1 MVFSA
6 EAMSL
11 VWRILSYLLGNT
23 ISFWYDTVMR
33 NNNVVHKTAVILLFI
48 GVLFGFRWTWISLF
62 SVEVTVPAVNGVT
75 DLRGRDLG
83 DSGLY
88 RLEGEWSFYPD
99 QLVSD
104 KNLSSL
110 TGAPLPLKVPGDW
123 KRAMGND
130 SATSYGYGTY
140 RLRILVDPL
149 RQPVSLWI
157 KQIHS
162 ASSVEIN
169 GVPLTGKGRVAQ
181 DSMMYQPNS
190 TSYLSPYYSE
200 GATVID
206 VLIQASNFD
215 HPYKGGIG
223 GSIYFASQEEV
234 NRIYFYTVGFQ
245 MLTVVILLLHVL
257 YACILYVFN
266 SKEHALFLIALMT
279 LSVSIILMA
288 RSDNIL
294 LDLLGVNYT
303 WSLKIRL
310 IAFLWQNLLILL
322 VFRRFTSGTGI
333 NKGLRAYI
341 LSLCLYSVFI
351 TIVPAAL
358 VSTSIHWGIVQV
370 FQYIPFLWLIY
381 CLGRLLFRQQSDK
394 DVVYLLLSGAAIISN
409 LLWSLWDY
417 SGQFSVVYYP
427 LDIIAAIVGFSA
439 YWFKQY
445 FHNAKENMKLNEQLK
460 KADKLKDQF
469 LANTSHELRTPL
481 HGIMNIAENIV
492 AKEKGRLY
500 ESSRKDME
508 LLITISRRM
517 SHMLGDL
524 LDVVR
529 LQEHRI
535 ILKQEPVLIQAVVPG
550 VISMLQHM
558 IEGKPVTLSMDIP
571 EWVPLVLADEKRL
584 VQVVFNLVHNALKY
598 TEKGQVC
605 ISAGELHGQV
615 VIYVTDTGA
624 GMTQETIDRVFLPY
638 EQGPHGIRD
647 GRGIGLGLS
656 ICRQLVEL
664 HGGQLSIQSEP
675 GTGSVFSLNLPLA
688 GASGGEMV
696 LSHNSAT
703 EELADTIH
711 QQLAEWHLSGDQPSR
726 HPVTEPVPPLF
737 ADTKLN
743 ILAVDDDPVNLSVLK
758 GILASEPYTVTGV
771 NSAREALEVL
781 DTKKWDLLI
790 GDVMMPHMSGY
801 ELTQKIRMRYSLYEL
816 PVLLLT
822 ARSQPADI
830 YTGFL
835 AGANDYVTK
844 PVDAMELKYR
854 IRALTA
860 MQRAFNERMRLE
872 AAYLQAQ
879 IQPHFL
885 FNTLNSISSLGE
897 VDTRKMQELI
907 DAFTSYLRISF
918 DFLNTG
924 ELVSLSHELELVE
937 SYLYIEQTRFAERI
951 SVIWEVEPDI
961 DILLPPLSIQ
971 PLVENAVKHGLLTRR
986 QGGTVQIQIIR
997 QHKSVKIEVEDNGQ
1011 GMDHETLELLLKPT
1025 MEGKKGIGLA
1035 NTHRRL
1041 SQLYGRGLS
1050 IHSEQAVG
1058 TSVSFMIPEEDS
1070 L

>member
-1 MVFSA
+1 M
-6 EAMSL
+6 
-11 VWRILSYLLGNT
+11 LSYLLGNA

-48 GVLFGFRWTWISLF
+48 GVLFGFRLTWISLF
-62 SVEVTVPAVNGVT
+62 SVEEPIPAVNGVT

-99 QLVSD
+99 QLVSE

-110 TGAPLPLKVPGDW
+110 TGVPLPLKVPGDW
-123 KRAMGND
+123 KHAIGND

-157 KQIHS
+157 KQIHA

-181 DSMMYQPNS
+181 NSKMYQPNT
-190 TSYLSPYYSE
+190 TSYLSPYYLE

-206 VLIQASNFD
+206 VLIQAANFD

-223 GSIYFASQEEV
+223 GSIYFASQDEV

-257 YACILYVFN
+257 YAFILYIFN

-279 LSVSIILMA
+279 LSVAIILMA
-288 RSDNIL
+288 RSDNIV

-322 VFRRFTSGTGI
+322 VFRRFTPGAGM
-333 NKGLRAYI
+333 NKGLRMYI
-341 LSLCLYSVFI
+341 LSLGLYSVFV

-358 VSTSIHWGIVQV
+358 VSTSVHWGVVQV

-381 CLGRLLFRQQSDK
+381 SLGRLLFRQQQGK

-409 LLWSLWDY
+409 LLWNLWDY
-417 SGQFSVVYYP
+417 NGQFAVVYYP

-558 IEGKPVTLSMDIP
+558 IEGKPVTLVMDIQ
-571 EWVPLVLADEKRL
+571 ESVPLVFADEKRL

-605 ISAGELHGQV
+605 VSAREQNGYV
-615 VIYVTDTGA
+615 VVHVIDTGV
-624 GMTQETIDRVFLPY
+624 GMTQETMDRVFLPY

-664 HGGQLSIQSEP
+664 HGGHLSIQSEP
-675 GTGSVFSLNLPLA
+675 GTGSVFSFNLPLA
-688 GASGGEMV
+688 SASGWEMGV
-696 LSHNSAT
+696 SQISAT
-703 EELADTIH
+703 EELADAIH
-711 QQLAEWHLSGDQPSR
+711 QQLAEWSLSGEQPSP
-726 HPVTEPVPPLF
+726 HPGTEPVPPLF
-737 ADTKLN
+737 ADTKMN
-743 ILAVDDDPVNLSVLK
+743 ILAVDDDPVNLIVLK
-758 GILASEPYTVTGV
+758 GILANEPYIVTGV
-771 NSAREALEVL
+771 NSGREALEVL
-781 DTKKWDLLI
+781 DNKKWDLLI
-790 GDVMMPHMSGY
+790 GDVMMPQMSGY

-860 MQRAFNERMRLE
+860 MQRAFNERVRIE

-879 IQPHFL
+879 IEPHFL
-885 FNTLNSISSLGE
+885 FNTLNSISALGE

-937 SYLYIEQTRFAERI
+937 SYLYIEQSRFAERI
-951 SVIWEVEPDI
+951 SVIWKVDPDI

-971 PLVENAVKHGLLTRR
+971 PLVENAVKHGLLSRR
-986 QGGTVQIQIIR
+986 QGGIVQIRIER

-1011 GMDHETLELLLKPT
+1011 GMDHETLELLLKPM
-1025 MEGKKGIGLA
+1025 MEGKSGIGLA

-1050 IHSEQAVG
+1050 IHSELAVG
-1058 TSVSFMIPEEDS
+1058 TSVSFMIPEEDN